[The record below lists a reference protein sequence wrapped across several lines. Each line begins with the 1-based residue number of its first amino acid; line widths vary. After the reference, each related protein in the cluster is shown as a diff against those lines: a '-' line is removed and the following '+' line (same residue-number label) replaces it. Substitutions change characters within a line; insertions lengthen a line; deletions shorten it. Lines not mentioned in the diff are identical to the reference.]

1 MRLLMRRQRVFM
13 AIEATVR
20 RSDDV
25 TIVDLSGRIV
35 LGESADQIHDLIAH
49 ALASGDRKFLLNM
62 ASVSYMDS
70 LGIGELVRSC
80 VRVTCAGGGMKLL
93 HVQSRI
99 ANLLQITKLRNVFE
113 VFADEAVALSS
124 FCPKTEIDNPV
135 SSAKKA
141 ARLEQ
146 KAILHIK
153 PFS

>member
-1 MRLLMRRQRVFM
+1 MGLLMRRQRVFM

-70 LGIGELVRSC
+70 SGIGELVRSC
-80 VRVTCAGGGMKLL
+80 VRVASAGGEMKLM

-99 ANLLQITKLRNVFE
+99 ANLLQITKLRRVFE
-113 VFADEAVALSS
+113 VFTEEATALSS
-124 FCPKTEIDNPV
+124 FYSKPASDDPG

-141 ARLEQ
+141 ASIEQ

-153 PFS
+153 PSS